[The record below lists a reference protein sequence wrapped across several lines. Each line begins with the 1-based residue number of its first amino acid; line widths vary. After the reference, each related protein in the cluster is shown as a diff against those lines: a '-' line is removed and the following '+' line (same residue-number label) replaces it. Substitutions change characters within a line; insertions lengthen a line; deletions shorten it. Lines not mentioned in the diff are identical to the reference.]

1 MRPWRESDRVP
12 FAAMND
18 DPDVM
23 RYLPAMLTAEE
34 SNTLV
39 DRIEAHF
46 AEHGFGPWALEVPG
60 VAPFI
65 GYCGLMRVRFDAHFT
80 PAVEIGWRLAREYW
94 NQGYATEAARAALEW
109 GFINLD
115 VDEIVSFTTPA
126 NKRSQRVMERI
137 GMTHDAADDFDHPS
151 LPEGHPLQRHL
162 LYRARRPQV

>member
-1 MRPWRESDRVP
+1 MRPWRDSDRAA
-12 FAAMND
+12 FAVMND

-34 SNTLV
+34 SNALV

-46 AEHGFGPWALEVPG
+46 AEHGFGLWALEVPG

-65 GYCGLMRVRFDAHFT
+65 GYCGLLRVRFDAHFT

-94 NQGYATEAARAALEW
+94 DQGYATEAARAALEW

-115 VDEIVSFTTPA
+115 VDEIVSFTAPA
-126 NKRSQRVMERI
+126 NKRSRRVMERI
-137 GMTHDAADDFDHPS
+137 GMSHDAADDFDHPG
-151 LPEGHPLQRHL
+151 LPAGHPLQRHL
-162 LYRARRPQV
+162 LYRAHRPQA

>member
-1 MRPWRESDRVP
+1 MRPWRDSDRAA
-12 FAAMND
+12 FAVMND

-34 SNTLV
+34 SSALV

-46 AEHGFGPWALEVPG
+46 DVNGFGLWALEVPG

-65 GYCGLMRVRFDAHFT
+65 GYCGLLRVRFDAPFT
-80 PAVEIGWRLAREYW
+80 PAVEIGWRLAREFW
-94 NQGYATEAARAALEW
+94 DQGYATEAACAALEW

-126 NKRSQRVMERI
+126 NKRSRRVMERI
-137 GMTHDAADDFDHPS
+137 GMTHDTADDFDHPL
-151 LPEGHPLQRHL
+151 LPGGHPLQRHM
-162 LYRARRPQV
+162 LYRAHRPQA